1 MSEFVFSPP
10 DAPRPGV
17 TPKVRGEQTG
27 DAYTVLELVLPPGA
41 GAPLHVHQREDEVF
55 YVIDGVVEIRHGG
68 QTYSAE
74 AGAVIVLPKGEPH
87 AFRNPGET
95 PNRILITA
103 IPGGLD
109 RYFDE
114 INALGANAT
123 QEQVNAVNDTYAI
136 DFAPKSN
143 A

>member
-1 MSEFVFSPP
+1 MSEFVFTSS
-10 DAPRPGV
+10 DAPRLGV
-17 TPKVRGEQTG
+17 TAKVRGAQTG

-55 YVIDGVVEIRHGG
+55 YVIDGAVEIQHGG
-68 QTYSAE
+68 QTYTAE
-74 AGAVIVLPKGEPH
+74 AGAVIVLPKGQPH

-114 INALGANAT
+114 INALGADAT
-123 QEQVNAVNDTYAI
+123 PEQVKAVNDKYSI
-136 DFAPKSN
+136 DFSPGN
-143 A
+143 

>member
-10 DAPRPGV
+10 DTPRPGV
-17 TPKVRGEQTG
+17 TAVVRGQQTG

-41 GAPLHVHQREDEVF
+41 GAPLHVHQREDELF
-55 YVIDGVVEIRHGG
+55 YVIDGAVEIRHGG
-68 QTYSAE
+68 QTHIAE
-74 AGAVIVLPKGEPH
+74 IGAVIVLPKGEPH

-114 INALGANAT
+114 INALGAGAT
-123 QEQVNAVNDTYAI
+123 QAQINAVNEKYAI
-136 DFAPKSN
+136 DFSPDARR
-143 A
+143 